1 MAAIT
6 RRNFLKVTGL
16 TAGTAAVTSGLS
28 LAPITAGT
36 ALADESSSSS
46 DSEQTYDSD
55 YCFNEG
61 YEACVNL
68 ETEGAVLLK
77 NADNLLPLASGTKV
91 TLLGAIS
98 YNYVEGGTGSAG
110 GADDENT
117 VMMNDAFN
125 EAGLDV
131 NAEGWSWLEE
141 QCGGERGVSDADPG
155 SEGGDAGGMM
165 GGFGDS
171 NSWAQYQHIHEFA
184 SDVYESGKDKLT
196 ASGYTDYAVV
206 TFSRSGAEGASPS
219 MDMDGDGS
227 TLTGTT
233 YLELSDNEKDLL
245 AFCKENYAHTIV
257 LVNSATPME
266 LGFIDSDDYNVDACL
281 WIGHPGEAGLIGVA
295 SLIAG
300 NECPSGRLVDT
311 YAYDVTTNPTYYNTD
326 DNRYTNVQ
334 IATGQVGMGTQ
345 TGNQT
350 FYQYEEGIYVGYRYY
365 ETADAMGYFDSADF
379 SSIQFKNGSVKGY
392 DQVVQFPFGFGLS
405 YTTFTEEISS
415 SDVKLEPHGTNTVT
429 VKVTNTGDVAAKRAV
444 ELYMEAPW
452 QSDTENFGIRGVGLE
467 KPKVVLVAFGKSDKI
482 EPGKSAD
489 VTLTFKTDDLASFD
503 NFGQGCYVLENGT
516 YKFNVQDNAHMWG
529 DAGSE
534 NAATATVEANLETPI
549 VYDEDGDFAGANY
562 AGARDSDSIVAKNS
576 MDDVTAGDGN
586 MLEGYLSRSDFASG
600 MKQIMTHTSDEEP
613 NEQMTEGAK
622 AVLESSGTTETEY
635 TFETYLKGVKTS
647 VTETLYAKGANM
659 MPFASKTPD
668 GTDVSNMD
676 FPEWEKTY
684 YVVEGQDENGV
695 PKIVDSEPSDG
706 SSHKLTIAD
715 LAGVSID
722 SEEGL
727 AAWDKLANMTTMD
740 EAIEVQ
746 GNSGWKVPAVDSVGM
761 PQQKCQDGPGE
772 PANGTREGN
781 TWFPCA
787 VTIAATWNTDL
798 ARQEGVAYGHQ
809 AILSGVQGAYAPAMN
824 IHRSPFGGRNFE
836 YYSEDGFISGKI
848 GGSAAAG
855 IMSTGT
861 NVFAKHCSMND
872 GDTNRG
878 GNTCWANE
886 QAIREI
892 YMRPFEISIKE
903 YGLNGV
909 MGSLN
914 RIGLSWFHYGMYVT
928 MMRKEWNW
936 YGFLITDGD
945 GNDGDV
951 YNSPQQMLSVD
962 GAILNNGGYINNAT
976 TVAAY
981 GDATAYPYGQQCLH
995 NVIRYAMYQ
1004 YAGPKGVDEEG
1015 NTITTGV
1022 ETSSGSSTPTGA
1034 IVVGGLAAAAVLV
1047 GALFAIKKHRGKG
1060 ADEADDAN
1068 ADDVEDD
1075 VDDEDEDD
1083 DE

>member
-1 MAAIT
+1 MTAIT
-6 RRNFLKVTGL
+6 RRNFLKVTGYS
-16 TAGTAAVTSGLS
+16 AGAAAAASAVQ
-28 LAPITAGT
+28 LAGPTT
-36 ALADESSSSS
+36 ALAEGETDESE
-46 DSEQTYDSD
+46 DTETYDSD

-61 YEACVNL
+61 YESCVNL

-77 NADNLLPLASGTKV
+77 NKDDILPLAEGTKI
-91 TLLGAIS
+91 TLLGAMS

-117 VMMNDAFN
+117 VMMDSAFN

-131 NAEGWSWLEE
+131 NADAWSWLEE
-141 QCGGERGVSDADPG
+141 QCGGERGVSSADPG
-155 SEGGDAGGMM
+155 TEGVDTSNQM
-165 GGFGDS
+165 GGNDS
-171 NSWAQYQHIHEFA
+171 NTWTSYMYIHEFA
-184 SDVYESGKDKLT
+184 RDVYEGAKDKLT
-196 ASGYTDYAVV
+196 ADGYTDYAIV

-219 MDMDGDGS
+219 MDEDGDGS

-233 YLELSDNEKDLL
+233 YLELSDREKDLL

-257 LVNSATPME
+257 LINSAAAME
-266 LGFIDSDDYNVDACL
+266 LGFIDASEYNVDACL
-281 WIGHPGEAGLIGVA
+281 WIGHPGEAGIAGVA
-295 SLIAG
+295 ALIAG
-300 NECPSGRLVDT
+300 SSSPSGRLVDT
-311 YAYDVTTNPTYYNTD
+311 YPYDVTTTPSYYNTD
-326 DNRYTNVQ
+326 DNRYTNVS

-345 TGNQT
+345 SGAQT

-365 ETADAMGYFDSADF
+365 ETADAVGYFDSDDF
-379 SSIQFKNGSVKGY
+379 TSIEFKNGAVKGY
-392 DQVVQFPFGFGLS
+392 DQVVQFPFGYGLS
-405 YTTFTEEISS
+405 YTTFSEEISS
-415 SDVKLEPHGTNTVT
+415 SDVTLEAHGTNTVT
-429 VKVTNTGDVAAKRAV
+429 VKVTNTGDVAGKRTV
-444 ELYMEAPW
+444 ELYMDAPY
-452 QSDTENFGIRGVGLE
+452 QSDTENFGIKGRGLE
-467 KPKVVLVAFGKSDKI
+467 KSKVVLVAFGKTDVLD
-482 EPGKSAD
+482 PGASED

-516 YKFNVQDNAHMWG
+516 YKFNVQENAHMWG
-529 DAGSE
+529 DAGSD
-534 NAATATVEANLETPI
+534 NAATATVEVTLDTPI
-549 VYDEDGDFAGANY
+549 IYDDDGDFAGADY
-562 AGARDSDSIVAKNS
+562 AGARDSDAVVAKNS

-586 MLEGYLSRSDFASG
+586 MLDGYLSRSDIAGG

-635 TFETYLKGVKTS
+635 TFETYLKGVKTT

-668 GTDVSNMD
+668 GTDVTGLD

-684 YVVEGQDENGV
+684 YVVEGESDGDL
-695 PKIVDSEPSDG
+695 PKIVDSEPSSG
-706 SSHKLTIAD
+706 SYHKMTIAD
-715 LAGVSID
+715 LSGVSCD
-722 SEEGL
+722 TEEGV
-727 AAWDKLANMTTMD
+727 AAWDKLANMTTID

-746 GNSGWKVPAVDSVGM
+746 GNSGWKVPAVESVEM

-787 VTIAATWNTDL
+787 VTIASTWNTSL
-798 ARQEGVAYGHQ
+798 AREEGVAYGHQ
-809 AILSGVQGAYAPAMN
+809 AILSGVNGAYAPAMN
-824 IHRSPFGGRNFE
+824 LHRSPFGGRNFE

-848 GGSAAAG
+848 GGAAAAG

-861 NVFAKHCSMND
+861 NVFIKHCSMND

-878 GNTCWANE
+878 GNTTWANE
-886 QAIREI
+886 QAIREL
-892 YMRPFEISIKE
+892 YMRPYEISIKE
-903 YGLNGV
+903 YGANGV

-914 RIGLSWFHYGMYVT
+914 RIGLTWFHYGMYVT

-962 GAILNNGGYINNAT
+962 GAILNNGGYINNAS

-981 GDATAYPYGQQCLH
+981 GDATSYAYGQQCLH

-1004 YAGPKGVDEEG
+1004 YAGPKGTDEEG
-1015 NTITTGV
+1015 NTITTSV
-1022 ETSSGSSTPTGA
+1022 ATSSGSSVPTGA
-1034 IVVGGLAAAAVLV
+1034 IVVGGIAAAAVIA
-1047 GALFAIKKHRGKG
+1047 GALFAVKKHRSKS
-1060 ADEADDAN
+1060 E
-1068 ADDVEDD
+1068 
-1075 VDDEDEDD
+1075 DDEDETEDGE
-1083 DE
+1083 DEQE